1 VLDAG
6 ELLDDPQTIEPKH
19 YLWRLWTRVRK
30 MLLQIDNRENEWIL
44 RADDIIKQFD
54 DLDPESF
61 TFRYPVK
68 RDGAPSLADEIL
80 VDPAVVSQIMSEL
93 HILLNGASAQI
104 DTYQGYKQD
113 GYDHGY

>member
-1 VLDAG
+1 LNRNTTYGGCDEG
-6 ELLDDPQTIEPKH
+6 SERCFTIDKS
-19 YLWRLWTRVRK
+19 
-30 MLLQIDNRENEWIL
+30 ENEWIL

-80 VDPAVVSQIMSEL
+80 VDPAVVSQIMSSF
-93 HILLNGASAQI
+93 NSC
-104 DTYQGYKQD
+104 
-113 GYDHGY
+113 